1 MTINWYQIFSAV
13 ITLLCTIITCVVV
26 PWVKSKVSAENL
38 AKAKVW
44 VKIAVQSA
52 EMIFNEVGKGKDKK
66 HYVVEFVSKLL
77 LDAHISMTYDEINNL
92 IESAVLELKIK
103 ESVTE

>member
-1 MTINWYQIFSAV
+1 MTINWYQIFSAI
-13 ITLLCTIITCVVV
+13 ITLLCTVITCVVI
-26 PWVKSKVSAENL
+26 PWIKSKVSNEQL

-66 HYVVEFVSKLL
+66 HYVIEFVSNLL
-77 LDAHISMTYDEINNL
+77 LEAHISMSYDEINNL
-92 IESAVLELKIK
+92 IESAVLELKLK
-103 ESVTE
+103 ESVE